1 MLIVINKSSEILS
14 CTNQVH
20 ISAVNCCLL
29 IIFMFFEKGTSFRII
44 NITVFFVHN
53 NATVKQLP
61 HANVTGLHKKFT
73 ENRTFRYCKDS
84 FI

>member
-1 MLIVINKSSEILS
+1 MYKPSSYLGGKLLFIN
-14 CTNQVH
+14 H
-20 ISAVNCCLL
+20 IYV
-29 IIFMFFEKGTSFRII
+29 FEKGTSFRII

>member
-1 MLIVINKSSEILS
+1 MDSFLNFIFKPSFA
-14 CTNQVH
+14 
-20 ISAVNCCLL
+20 AVRN
-29 IIFMFFEKGTSFRII
+29 IYVFEKGTSFRII

-61 HANVTGLHKKFT
+61 RANVTGLHKKFT